1 MTTTL
6 TFLDLTVTHGP
17 NTGMRYSIPQ
27 NMFRIL
33 SRYEVGFIADERL
46 LNPDQQELVLKYVPK
61 KFQNNKGPDILLD
74 DPVLSTAQGLVLFTE
89 EKSLW
94 VDFMNEK
101 IHNLQIGDSIS
112 IGNTKLKVS

>member
-1 MTTTL
+1 MTTL
-6 TFLDLTVTHGP
+6 AFLDLTVTQGP

-33 SRYEVGFIADERL
+33 GRYEPGFIADERV

-61 KFQNNKGPDILLD
+61 KFYTSKGPDILLD
-74 DPVLSTAQGLVLFTE
+74 DPILSTAHGLVLFTE

-94 VDFMNEK
+94 VDLFNEK
-101 IHNLQIGDSIS
+101 TQTLKTGDSIS

>member
-1 MTTTL
+1 MTTL
-6 TFLDLTVTHGP
+6 AFLDLTVTHGP

-33 SRYEVGFIADERL
+33 GRYEVGFIADERV
-46 LNPDQQELVLKYVPK
+46 LNPEQQELVLQYVPK
-61 KFQNNKGPDILLD
+61 KYRASKGPDILLD
-74 DPVLSTAQGLVLFTE
+74 DPILSTAHGLVLFTE

-94 VDFMNEK
+94 VDLFHEK
-101 IHNLQIGDSIS
+101 TQTLQSGDSIS